1 MDFLPENLC
10 YKRFYL
16 KLRSL
21 ILNRDFRF
29 KQSLSQRL
37 ERKDKRRKGGQEG
50 GRKEVKNVTLRW
62 WKKSLELEIIQH
74 GF

>member
-1 MDFLPENLC
+1 MGFLPENLS

-21 ILNRDFRF
+21 ILNWDFRF

-37 ERKDKRRKGGQEG
+37 ERKDKRRKAGQEG
-50 GRKEVKNVTLRW
+50 GRKEGSKECNTEVVEKV
-62 WKKSLELEIIQH
+62 S
-74 GF
+74 

>member
-21 ILNRDFRF
+21 ILNWDFRF